1 MAVIADIIREVSL
14 DLNDQEPGHEYVR
27 WPFVQLH
34 SYLREGLID
43 VSYRLKDLFTS
54 SVVVEVESGEY
65 WQKAC
70 TCTKVLRVVGLSTP
84 QGRITRRLRRYLD
97 TDEFIWAGAP
107 EAPCPVQR
115 GKDYLP
121 HGYSINAEDHSRFRL
136 IPSVPYG
143 EKRHVVIE
151 CYRQPTGNDKHSS
164 VPDEIV
170 PMLKQWMLYRA
181 MMVDSENNAA
191 IVSVGKQHQETYFQL
206 LKLALA
212 DREEEDKQNA
222 DLRTLQKGSSQ

>member
-54 SVVVEVESGEY
+54 SVVIEVESGEY

-97 TDEFIWAGAP
+97 TDEFIWVGAP
-107 EAPCPVQR
+107 CAAGQGLSAAWIFHQCGGPFAFPAYPSGAVWRETACGYR
-115 GKDYLP
+115 MLP
-121 HGYSINAEDHSRFRL
+121 AAN
-136 IPSVPYG
+136 
-143 EKRHVVIE
+143 
-151 CYRQPTGNDKHSS
+151 RQ
-164 VPDEIV
+164 
-170 PMLKQWMLYRA
+170 
-181 MMVDSENNAA
+181 
-191 IVSVGKQHQETYFQL
+191 
-206 LKLALA
+206 
-212 DREEEDKQNA
+212 
-222 DLRTLQKGSSQ
+222 

>member
-54 SVVVEVESGEY
+54 SVVIEVESGEY

-70 TCTKVLRVVGLSTP
+70 TCTKVLRVVGLSTS

-97 TDEFIWAGAP
+97 TDEFIWVGAP
-107 EAPCPVQR
+107 EAPCPVQPFSESSDSTEQV
-115 GKDYLP
+115 KKSNCS
-121 HGYSINAEDHSRFRL
+121 GYQPPFAAKKTVQISLHRFRL
-136 IPSVPYG
+136 
-143 EKRHVVIE
+143 
-151 CYRQPTGNDKHSS
+151 
-164 VPDEIV
+164 
-170 PMLKQWMLYRA
+170 L
-181 MMVDSENNAA
+181 
-191 IVSVGKQHQETYFQL
+191 VSVL
-206 LKLALA
+206 
-212 DREEEDKQNA
+212 
-222 DLRTLQKGSSQ
+222 

>member
-54 SVVVEVESGEY
+54 SVVIEVESGEY

-70 TCTKVLRVVGLSTP
+70 TCTKVLRVVGLSTS

-97 TDEFIWAGAP
+97 TDEFIWVGAP
-107 EAPCPVQR
+107 EAPCPVS
-115 GKDYLP
+115 YTHLTLP
-121 HGYSINAEDHSRFRL
+121 TI
-136 IPSVPYG
+136 
-143 EKRHVVIE
+143 
-151 CYRQPTGNDKHSS
+151 
-164 VPDEIV
+164 
-170 PMLKQWMLYRA
+170 
-181 MMVDSENNAA
+181 
-191 IVSVGKQHQETYFQL
+191 L
-206 LKLALA
+206 LV
-212 DREEEDKQNA
+212 
-222 DLRTLQKGSSQ
+222 